1 MENIIK
7 MKLFNRL
14 AHVRRKQLDPK
25 SVFVLT
31 SAFTPLLPLLFKDK
45 RGDAGTEMNIKIKNK
60 HLSKHLDKFTRS
72 VTCWQ

>member
-14 AHVRRKQLDPK
+14 AHVRRKQLDPE

-31 SAFTPLLPLLFKDK
+31 PVLTPVLPLLFEDI
-45 RGDAGTEMNIKIKNK
+45 REDAGTEMNIKLKNK
-60 HLSKHLDKFTRS
+60 DL
-72 VTCWQ
+72 